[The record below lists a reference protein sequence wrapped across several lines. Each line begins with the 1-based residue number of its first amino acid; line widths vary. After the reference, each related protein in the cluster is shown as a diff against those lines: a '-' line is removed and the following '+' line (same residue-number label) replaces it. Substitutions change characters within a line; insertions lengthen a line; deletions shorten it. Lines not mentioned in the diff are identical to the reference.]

1 MRQKF
6 TMQKTHLT
14 ALLPV
19 VFLLGCSTPSLDNL
33 SLKSKGPPP
42 VYLPENTYSV
52 DFLPNDFAKVAVLP
66 VHHSLESGAA
76 SIEYLGSIML
86 NELNGKAKLEAVS
99 LTRNSL
105 QRLVGESSVS
115 STSTLPSGLLGQIR
129 SLTGADGVLFTD
141 LTHYYPYKPISIGV
155 RCKLADAVTG
165 EVLWSA
171 DSVYHAGSQQT
182 QAAALHFQ
190 KEQSS
195 TQFPLQDTGAILQS
209 PRYFSRFVASTLMDT
224 LPSR

>member
-1 MRQKF
+1 MRHKF

-14 ALLPV
+14 TLLPV

-33 SLKSKGPPP
+33 SLKSKAPPP

-66 VHHSLESGAA
+66 VHHSLESGAT

-99 LTRNSL
+99 LTRTSL

-115 STSTLPSGLLGQIR
+115 STSTLPSGLSR
-129 SLTGADGVLFTD
+129 SNPLIDWRRRSPF
-141 LTHYYPYKPISIGV
+141 HRSYPLLPIQTN
-155 RCKLADAVTG
+155 KH
-165 EVLWSA
+165 WS
-171 DSVYHAGSQQT
+171 Q
-182 QAAALHFQ
+182 
-190 KEQSS
+190 
-195 TQFPLQDTGAILQS
+195 
-209 PRYFSRFVASTLMDT
+209 M
-224 LPSR
+224 